1 MVISFLFGGHMAY
14 LFTKIRYIGAGFIM
28 HAYCK
33 FMGIPN
39 IIALLRMDTQEDLIA
54 KSMNYHFQYSLHNL
68 NNAFE
73 NDKKHRNNDVLCW
86 RNCWISN

>member
-14 LFTKIRYIGAGFIM
+14 LFTKIKYIGAGFIM

-39 IIALLRMDTQEDLIA
+39 IIALLRMDTQQDLIA
-54 KSMNYHFQYSLHNL
+54 KSMKNNYHFQIDCIKL
-68 NNAFE
+68 NIHFE
-73 NDKKHRNNDVLCW
+73 
-86 RNCWISN
+86 